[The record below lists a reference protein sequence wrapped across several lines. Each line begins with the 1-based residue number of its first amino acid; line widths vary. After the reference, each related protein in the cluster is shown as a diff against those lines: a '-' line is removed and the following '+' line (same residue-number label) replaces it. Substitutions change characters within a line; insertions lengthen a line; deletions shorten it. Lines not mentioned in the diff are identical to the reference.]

1 MSIRNS
7 ILKELG
13 AVAFVGLALVATP
26 VSSFAEDVESGIQTV
41 EASGQPRESGED
53 ASDVIGTTDVNHV
66 VMDNAPAPDFNEAT
80 GSYANSWRYKEG
92 YPIDGGAALFARTEP
107 NTWTYKDGVWYC
119 SNGTSVSGAKGMG
132 VDVSQWQGEIDWAKA
147 KQSGVSFAL
156 IRCGFG
162 GDNRKQ
168 DDPTFLKNVRGC
180 LDNGIPF
187 GIYLYSYAW
196 NTGDAQDEA
205 NHVLR
210 LLRENGISP
219 SKLSYPIYYDLE
231 EQAGTDR
238 PCVKDNGVL
247 HYMSNDDLAAIAKT
261 FCTTIES
268 AGYQVGVYA
277 NLNWWNNYLTNSV
290 FSQWSRWVAQYN
302 YQCDYKGSFDIWQR
316 MSKGS
321 IPGIQGDVDV
331 NFSYV
336 DPTNLYPEQTTW
348 NRIFGQHHFDTM
360 QAISKAGWTS
370 ADSVVIATDAT
381 YWDALAASALAG
393 AHDAPILLTS
403 GGSLSSQAVSEIKR
417 LGAKTA
423 YICGGP
429 IAISAAVDD
438 QVKAAGANAVRV
450 YGQDQQGTARAIS
463 DAVSKVAKSDTCIV
477 ATARGFQDALSA
489 SPFAFAKKSPIFLC
503 ETGSN
508 TLSQATLDAIRRG
521 GYKRAIIVG
530 GPIAVAADVDG
541 KLGGI
546 GVASFRKFG
555 QTEYE
560 TSLEIAKWE
569 LSEGM
574 TVSKMALATGTGYY
588 DALSGAALCG
598 RNNSVLVIAS
608 DYNRVCIT
616 DLIGRNQGAVVQ
628 GFVLGGEIAIS
639 QSTWNALLRSY
650 FD

>member
-1 MSIRNS
+1 M
-7 ILKELG
+7 
-13 AVAFVGLALVATP
+13 AFMGLALVAAP
-26 VSSFAEDVESGIQTV
+26 VSSFAEDVEPGIQPV
-41 EASGQPRESGED
+41 EASGQPCESGED
-53 ASDVIGTTDVNHV
+53 ASDVAGTTDVNHV
-66 VMDNAPAPDFNEAT
+66 IMDNAPAPDFNEST
-80 GSYANSWRYKEG
+80 GSYANSWRYEDG
-92 YPIDGGAALFARTEP
+92 YPIDGGASFNMRSEA

-147 KQSGVSFAL
+147 KSAGVSFAL

-162 GDNRKQ
+162 GDNRNQ

-187 GIYLYSYAW
+187 GVYLYSYAW
-196 NTGDAQDEA
+196 NTEDAQDEA

-210 LLRENGISP
+210 ILRENGISP

-231 EQAGTDR
+231 EEARTGK
-238 PCVKDNGVL
+238 PCVKDDGVL

-261 FCTTIES
+261 FCSAIES
-268 AGYQVGVYA
+268 SGYQAGVYA
-277 NLNWWNNYLTNSV
+277 NLNWWNNHLTNPV
-290 FSQWSRWVAQYN
+290 FGQWSRWVAQFYP
-302 YQCDYKGSFDIWQR
+302 QCSYKGSYDVWQR
-316 MSKGS
+316 MSTGS
-321 IPGIQGDVDV
+321 IPGIQGNVDI

-336 DPTNLYPEQTTW
+336 DPTNIYPEQTTW
-348 NRIFGQHHFDTM
+348 SRIFGQHHFDTM
-360 QAISKAGWTS
+360 QAISRSGWTS

-393 AHDAPILLTS
+393 AHNAPILLTS
-403 GGSLSSQAVSEIKR
+403 GGSLSSQAASEIKR

-429 IAISAAVDD
+429 IAISSAVDK
-438 QVKAAGANAVRV
+438 QVESAGAKAIRI
-450 YGQDQQGTARAIS
+450 YGQDQQGTARAIADS
-463 DAVSKVAKSDTCIV
+463 VSKVAMSDTCII
-477 ATARGFQDALSA
+477 ATARSFQDALSV

-508 TLSQATLDAIRRG
+508 SLSQATLDAIRRG

-530 GPIAVAADVDG
+530 GPIAVAADVDA
-541 KLGGI
+541 KLSGI
-546 GVASFRKFG
+546 GVTPSRKYG

-588 DALSGAALCG
+588 DALAGAALCG

-616 DLIGRNQGAVVQ
+616 DLIAQNRGAVSQ
-628 GFVLGGEIAIS
+628 GLVLGGEIAIS
-639 QSTWNALLRSY
+639 SSTWNALLRSY
-650 FD
+650 FG

>member
-13 AVAFVGLALVATP
+13 AVAFMGLALVAAP
-26 VSSFAEDVESGIQTV
+26 VSSFAEDVEPGIQSV
-41 EASGQPRESGED
+41 EASGQPCEPSED
-53 ASDVIGTTDVNHV
+53 VSDVIGATDVNHV
-66 VMDNAPAPDFNEAT
+66 IMDNAPAPDFNEAT
-80 GSYANSWRYKEG
+80 GSYANSWRYEDG
-92 YPIDGGAALFARTEP
+92 YPIDGGASYNMRSEA

-147 KQSGVSFAL
+147 KSAGVSFAL

-162 GDNRKQ
+162 GDNRNQ

-187 GIYLYSYAW
+187 GVYLYSYAW
-196 NTGDAQDEA
+196 NTEDAQDEA

-210 LLRENGISP
+210 ILRENGISP

-231 EQAGTDR
+231 EEARTGK
-238 PCVKDNGVL
+238 PCVKDDGVL

-261 FCTTIES
+261 FCSAIES
-268 AGYQVGVYA
+268 SGYQAGVYA
-277 NLNWWNNYLTNSV
+277 NLNWWNNHLTNPV
-290 FSQWSRWVAQYN
+290 FGQWSRWVAQFYP
-302 YQCDYKGSFDIWQR
+302 QCSYKGSYDVWQR
-316 MSKGS
+316 MSTGS
-321 IPGIQGDVDV
+321 IPGIQGNVDI

-336 DPTNLYPEQTTW
+336 DPTNIYPEQTTW
-348 NRIFGQHHFDTM
+348 SRIFGQHHFDTM
-360 QAISKAGWTS
+360 QAISRSGWTS

-393 AHDAPILLTS
+393 AHNAPILLTS
-403 GGSLSSQAVSEIKR
+403 GGSLSSQAASEIKR

-429 IAISAAVDD
+429 IAISSAVDK
-438 QVKAAGANAVRV
+438 QVESAGAKAIRV
-450 YGQDQQGTARAIS
+450 YGQDQQGTARAIADS
-463 DAVSKVAKSDTCIV
+463 VSKVAMSDTCII
-477 ATARGFQDALSA
+477 ATARSFQDALSV

-508 TLSQATLDAIRRG
+508 SLSQATLDAIRRG

-530 GPIAVAADVDG
+530 GPIAVAADVDA
-541 KLGGI
+541 KLSGI
-546 GVASFRKFG
+546 GVTPSRKYG

-588 DALSGAALCG
+588 DALAGAALCG

-616 DLIGRNQGAVVQ
+616 DLIAQNRGAVSQ
-628 GFVLGGEIAIS
+628 GLVLGGEIAIS
-639 QSTWNALLRSY
+639 SSTWNALLRSY
-650 FD
+650 FG